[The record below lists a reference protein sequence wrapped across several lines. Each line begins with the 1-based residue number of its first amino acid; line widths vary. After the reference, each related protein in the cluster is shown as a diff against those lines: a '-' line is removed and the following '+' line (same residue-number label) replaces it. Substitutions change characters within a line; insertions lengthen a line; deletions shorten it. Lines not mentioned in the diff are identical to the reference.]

1 MGGGVALILLGGC
14 ASTPMTS
21 QPSDSRAPQSQSS
34 AGGTLDIKN
43 FTFSPMP
50 LAVKAGQTVT
60 VTNDDTT
67 IHTVRADDTSFDT
80 GNLNGGTS
88 GSFVAPAKA
97 GTYAFHCNIHDF
109 MTGTI
114 QVAG

>member
-1 MGGGVALILLGGC
+1 
-14 ASTPMTS
+14 MTS
-21 QPSDSRAPQSQSS
+21 QPSDARATQSPSG
-34 AGGTLDIKN
+34 AGGALDIKN

-50 LAVKAGQTVT
+50 LAVKAGQTIT

-67 IHTVRADDTSFDT
+67 THTVRADDTSFDT
-80 GNLNGGTS
+80 GNINGGTS